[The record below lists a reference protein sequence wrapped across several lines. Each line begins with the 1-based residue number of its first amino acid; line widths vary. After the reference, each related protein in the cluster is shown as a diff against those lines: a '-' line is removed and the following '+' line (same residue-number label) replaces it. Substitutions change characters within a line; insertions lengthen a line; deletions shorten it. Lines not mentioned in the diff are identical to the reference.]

1 MALTMSTM
9 MLLVPITSYAE
20 QNTSML
26 EQPEGTISLVKTFN
40 TTDESDNG
48 RELFEDIYEK
58 DGNNYLEK
66 DNVTYILPNGNI
78 SGKNNQCVQT
88 PKTGRIPQLYL
99 EISDIPWYT
108 IPSSPFLK
116 TGENQC
122 KITVI

>member
-58 DGNNYLEK
+58 DGISYELSNVSCDTISVQEVEGDTYLYRTEMA
-66 DNVTYILPNGNI
+66 G
-78 SGKNNQCVQT
+78 SEEE
-88 PKTGRIPQLYL
+88 L
-99 EISDIPWYT
+99 EEPSET
-108 IPSSPFLK
+108 I
-116 TGENQC
+116 EYE
-122 KITVI
+122 

>member
-1 MALTMSTM
+1 MRNRYIKRIMALTMSTM

-58 DGNNYLEK
+58 DG
-66 DNVTYILPNGNI
+66 II
-78 SGKNNQCVQT
+78 QC
-88 PKTGRIPQLYL
+88 IM
-99 EISDIPWYT
+99 
-108 IPSSPFLK
+108 
-116 TGENQC
+116 
-122 KITVI
+122 